1 VDREEDVLTTHAYP
15 AARAVAPRLAAYF
28 SRYQPAPDADAIETI
43 VDAAFWASLRRE
55 EGVTPKISLA
65 FAAPEHTT
73 QPLLFAT
80 PLPVE
85 PAALSKLA
93 PAVERPGIHLGV
105 WPGGTTVAGPNG
117 DQCELRVWG
126 TTRHLPAHCFVLE
139 VVTSGLLVIKQR
151 TELMG
156 KFVNVA
162 VLEGDQV
169 KFVDER
175 SAQVPDCPGML
186 LSLLGLERRM
196 PARATAGQSGADTI
210 NVLVQLAASMRGH
223 GRGGALL
230 VTPATS
236 NAWTE
241 SIVFPAPY
249 ALQPPFTGLSELIRR
264 NGDADD
270 LKHAVEGVAGLT
282 AVDGAMVMND
292 AYDVLAFGVKITR
305 RKGSQTVERISLTEP
320 IEGAVPTIISPG
332 QLGGTRHLSA
342 AQFVHDQP
350 DTVALV
356 ASQDGHF
363 TIFKWSALEGM
374 VHAHRVEVLLL

>member
-1 VDREEDVLTTHAYP
+1 MTTHAYP
-15 AARAVAPRLAAYF
+15 AALAVAPRLAQYF
-28 SRYQPAPDADAIETI
+28 SRYQPAPDAQSIETL

-55 EGVTPKISLA
+55 EGVTPQISLA

-73 QPLLFAT
+73 QPLLFAR

-93 PAVERPGIHLGV
+93 PAVLRPGIHLGV
-105 WPGGTTVAGPNG
+105 WSFAGPDGSN
-117 DQCELRVWG
+117 ELRVWG
-126 TTRHLPAHCFVLE
+126 TTRHLPAHCFVIE

-151 TELMG
+151 TELLG

-175 SAQVPDCPGML
+175 TAQVPDCPGML
-186 LSLLGLERRM
+186 QSLLGLDRRFV
-196 PARATAGQSGADTI
+196 PGGGTGQTDADSI

-230 VTPATS
+230 VTPS
-236 NAWTE
+236 KSEDWKE

-249 ALQPPFTGLSELIRR
+249 ALDPPFTGLSKLVHTH
-264 NGDADD
+264 GDADD

-292 AYDVLAFGVKITR
+292 AYDVLAFGVKINR
-305 RKGSQTVERISLTEP
+305 RKGSSTVERISLTEP
-320 IEGAVPTIISPG
+320 IEGSTATIVSPG

-342 AQFVHDQP
+342 AQFVHDQQ
-350 DTVALV
+350 DAIALV

-363 TIFKWSALEGM
+363 TIFKWSPREQM